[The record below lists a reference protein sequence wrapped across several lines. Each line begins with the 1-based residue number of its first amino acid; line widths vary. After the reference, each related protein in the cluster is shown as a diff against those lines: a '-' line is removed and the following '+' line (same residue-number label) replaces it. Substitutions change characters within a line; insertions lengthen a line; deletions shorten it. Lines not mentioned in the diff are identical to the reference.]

1 MADRIQIKYV
11 EVSAKS
17 GDGVEAMFEVLSKEL
32 NEKFKDK
39 NKAFREDAVILVT
52 STARN
57 TSEDRLCCN
66 IC

>member
-1 MADRIQIKYV
+1 MAEQDQINYV

-32 NEKFKDK
+32 YKKFEEY
-39 NKAFREDAVILVT
+39 KASREDSVIRVT

-57 TSEDRLCCN
+57 IPEDWLCCN